1 MTQLDQLR
9 QELAALYIAAAERI
23 GKVTE
28 NTDGQIHLTK
38 EQLKKLISIV
48 QEQTIEHIK
57 SEIDDMN
64 FDDECVSLDF
74 DSYSR
79 QIEVELDEIPLKNE
93 IKHHIVS
100 PDEVTDSELDDLM
113 NKVIEQDI

>member
-1 MTQLDQLR
+1 MTQLDQLK
-9 QELAALYIAAAERI
+9 QDLATLAERI
-23 GKVTE
+23 NKVTE

-57 SEIDDMN
+57 DEIKDTDLQGE
-64 FDDECVSLDF
+64 DYVELDLCGREIEITI
-74 DSYSR
+74 DSYSLLR
-79 QIEVELDEIPLKNE
+79 DINDNID
-93 IKHHIVS
+93 S
-100 PDEVTDSELDDLM
+100 PGGTTDSELDDLM

>member
-1 MTQLDQLR
+1 MTQLDQLK
-9 QELAALYIAAAERI
+9 QDLATLAERI
-23 GKVTE
+23 NKVTE

-64 FDDECVSLDF
+64 FDESDYVSLDF

-79 QIEVELDEIPLKNE
+79 QIEVELDETPLKNE
-93 IKHHIVS
+93 IKHHINS

-113 NKVIEQDI
+113 NKIIEQDI